1 MYRNNVVKSIT
12 YNAIVCALYVIMVF
26 VLGFMSYNSLQIRL
40 AEILIL
46 LVLINKKYT
55 IGITLGCFIANLI
68 GPFGLIDA
76 LIGGLATLLS
86 CIFVTLCKKPLFS
99 IIIVPVCNI
108 LVGLELAYLYSF
120 NFEAFIVNTLW
131 VMLGEAIAMTIGYFV
146 FKSVSKNQDIVKTIG
161 DI

>member
-1 MYRNNVVKSIT
+1 MHTKNVIKSIT
-12 YNAIVCALYVIMVF
+12 YNAIVCALYVVMVF

-55 IGITLGCFIANLI
+55 IGVSLGCFIANLI

-76 LIGGLATLLS
+76 VIGGTATLLS
-86 CIFVTLCKKPLFS
+86 CIFVYKFKKPFLS
-99 IIIVPVCNI
+99 IVIVPVCNI

-120 NFEAFIVNTLW
+120 NFQAFLVNTLW
-131 VMLGEAIAMTIGYFV
+131 VMIGEAIAMTIGYFI
-146 FKSVSKNQDIVKTIG
+146 FKSVSKNQDIVNTIG
-161 DI
+161 DL

>member
-1 MYRNNVVKSIT
+1 MYRNNVIKSIT
-12 YNAIVCALYVIMVF
+12 YNAIVSALYVIMVF

-55 IGITLGCFIANLI
+55 IGITIGCFIANLI

-76 LIGGLATLLS
+76 VIGGIATLLS
-86 CIFVTLCKKPLFS
+86 CIFVVLFKKPIFS
-99 IIIVPVCNI
+99 IIIVPICNI
-108 LVGLELAYLYSF
+108 LVGIELAYLYSF
-120 NFEAFIVNTLW
+120 NFEAFIINTLW
-131 VMLGEAIAMTIGYFV
+131 VMLGEAIAMTVGYFV
-146 FKSVSKNQDIVKTIG
+146 FKSVSKNQDIVKSIG

>member
-1 MYRNNVVKSIT
+1 MHIKKTIKSIT

-26 VLGFMSYNSLQIRL
+26 ALGFMSYNAIQVRL

-55 IGITLGCFIANLI
+55 IGVTLGCFIANLI
-68 GPFGLIDA
+68 GPFGLLDA
-76 LIGGLATLLS
+76 LVGGIATLLS
-86 CIFVTLCKKPLFS
+86 CIFVSLAKKPIFS

-108 LVGLELAYLYSF
+108 LVGFELAYIYSF
-120 NFEAFIVNTLW
+120 NIQALIINTLW
-131 VMLGEAIAMTIGYFV
+131 VMLGEAIAMTVGYII
-146 FKSVSKNQDIVKTIG
+146 FKYISKNEDIVKTIG